1 MAVAVEI
8 KQVRS
13 RKELKEFIK
22 FNIDLYKDNKYAI
35 PPLIL
40 DETIT
45 LSRDKNPAFEFCESE
60 YFLAYKEGKIVGR
73 IAAIINHSANEL
85 HNVKYARF
93 GWVDFIDDQEV
104 SKALFR
110 KAEEWAKN
118 KGMEAIVGPM
128 GMTDIDYEGMLI
140 EGFDQQSTMS
150 TIYNYP
156 YYQTHVEML
165 GYSKDVDWNEYLIT
179 VPESM
184 PERYLRGV
192 NLLKEKYKLRTA
204 EFKNRKEL
212 MRKYGKKVFALWNI
226 CYKELYGASPL
237 SQHQIDF
244 YVKMYM
250 SFIRLD
256 TLSVIVNE
264 NDDVVGFGI
273 SIPSLAKALQK
284 AKGRLFPFGFFYLW
298 RALKKN
304 DLVDLLIVGIHPDYQ
319 RKGVTSFLFADL
331 IPKYIKNGYKHAE
344 SNPELESNHKI
355 IAQWGQFEYKQVKK
369 RRAFIKSL

>member
-1 MAVAVEI
+1 MAVEI
-8 KQVRS
+8 KQVQS

-22 FNIDLYKDNKYAI
+22 FNINLYKNNKYAV

-45 LSRDKNPAFEFCESE
+45 LSQDKNPAFEFCESA
-60 YFLAYKEGKIVGR
+60 YFLAYKEGKIAGR
-73 IAAIINHSANEL
+73 IAAIINRNANEL
-85 HNVKYARF
+85 HGVKNARF
-93 GWVDFIDDQEV
+93 GWVDFIDDREV
-104 SKALFR
+104 SKALFG
-110 KAEEWAKN
+110 KAEEWAKSKN
-118 KGMEAIVGPM
+118 MEAIIGPM

-140 EGFDQQSTMS
+140 DGFDQQGTMA

-156 YYQTHVEML
+156 YYQTHIEEL
-165 GYSKDVDWNEYLIT
+165 GYVKDIDWNEYLIT
-179 VPESM
+179 IPDSM
-184 PERYLRGV
+184 PERYMRGV
-192 NLLKEKYKLRTA
+192 NLLKQKYGLRTA
-204 EFKNRKEL
+204 EFKSRKEL
-212 MRKYGKKVFALWNI
+212 MNRYGEKVFSLWNI

-237 SQHQIDF
+237 SQKQIDF
-244 YVKMYM
+244 YVKMYL
-250 SFIRLD
+250 SVIRLD
-256 TLSVIVNE
+256 TLSIVVNE
-264 NDDVVGFGI
+264 DDEVVGFGI

-284 AKGRLFPFGFFYLW
+284 AKGRLFPFGFIHLW

-319 RKGVTSFLFADL
+319 SKGVTSFLFADL

-355 IAQWGQFEYKQVKK
+355 TAQWGQFEYKQVKK